1 MRRTSV
7 PAANDLP
14 GGDVEQ
20 GLGIFTLAGV
30 LVLKHPSMAT
40 GIDLEIASALSRM
53 DFDFRAKGQC
63 VHQHLKARAAR
74 FLILDEKMVVIESVD
89 DLVEERNDLVDFS
102 CFHGFEHVAR
112 VKILIARE
120 KRCTELCHGGLHFT
134 IGIAQ
139 KEPSRR
145 VQAFDRE
152 IAGLE
157 KDGMNLKLG
166 ELVSW
171 FQVAFG
177 RCDQTVEPDGKIGME
192 L

>member
-7 PAANDLP
+7 PAVNDLP

-20 GLGIFTLAGV
+20 GLGILTFAGV
-30 LVLKHPSMAT
+30 LVLKHPSIAT
-40 GIDLEIASALSRM
+40 GIDLEIASAQSGVN
-53 DFDFRAKGQC
+53 FYFRAKGQC

-74 FLILDEKMVVIESVD
+74 FLILDEKMVVVESVD
-89 DLVEERNDLVDFS
+89 DLVEERNDLVDLS
-102 CFHGFEHVAR
+102 GFHGFEHIAR
-112 VKILIARE
+112 VKILIARQ
-120 KRCTELCHGGLHFT
+120 KGCAELRHGGLHFP

-166 ELVSW
+166 ELVRW

-177 RCDQTVEPDGKIGME
+177 RRDETVKPDGKVGLE